1 MRAACQWII
10 EKIRLPCTVISKWHV
25 ALFPLESVAVYF
37 TIVDVPMGNNP
48 IPIPWSS
55 ANIALFFPFMLGMS
69 IRSGVLIICKGV
81 TELSWNIGSDQ
92 STNAIP
98 IQKITAMYAQVD
110 QIIEFYIC
118 SMSQILRDWHFT
130 FFYILSVVN
139 KKYWRG
145 STKVND
151 WLFVV

>member
-1 MRAACQWII
+1 MC
-10 EKIRLPCTVISKWHV
+10 IRDS
-25 ALFPLESVAVYF
+25 

-55 ANIALFFPFMLGMS
+55 ANIALFFPFMLGMF

-98 IQKITAMYAQVD
+98 IQEITTMYAQVGLR
-110 QIIEFYIC
+110 IEFEI
-118 SMSQILRDWHFT
+118 
-130 FFYILSVVN
+130 
-139 KKYWRG
+139 
-145 STKVND
+145 
-151 WLFVV
+151 

>member
-1 MRAACQWII
+1 MYWMDKNSHQNIMWVQHVI
-10 EKIRLPCTVISKWHV
+10 ELLRKIRLPCTVISKWHV

-55 ANIALFFPFMLGMS
+55 AIIALLFPFILGMF
-69 IRSGVLIICKGV
+69 IRSGVLIICNGV

-98 IQKITAMYAQVD
+98 IWEITTIYAKAD
-110 QIIEFYIC
+110 QIIEFEA
-118 SMSQILRDWHFT
+118 ILHM
-130 FFYILSVVN
+130 
-139 KKYWRG
+139 
-145 STKVND
+145 
-151 WLFVV
+151 